1 MVKDKEE
8 LLMESSKWG
17 SLAIEEVK
25 KLVEGLMVQKNMD
38 VEELADFL
46 GWKTKKVQACLDGE
60 GDLRVKDLATLII
73 ANDLVLEVKPSSETD
88 IYYGSEKEQE
98 EDDDEE
104 SPEWDDEEDEANE
117 NENNNDEANDRIRVV
132 FGNVSDKTSL
142 EDVLKA
148 LIKAFQRH

>member
-88 IYYGSEKEQE
+88 ISYGSEKEQE

-104 SPEWDDEEDEANE
+104 SPEWDETNE
-117 NENNNDEANDRIRVV
+117 NENNNDEVNDRIRVV
-132 FGNVSDKTSL
+132 FGNVSDKTSF